1 MLRSIL
7 LPLLSDLVVAVHL
20 GYAAF
25 VLVGFILIL
34 TGALLNWRWIRNRVF
49 RWVHLGCIG
58 LVAVEA
64 VVGQICPLTLLEN
77 WLLVAAGQGGYGRSF
92 FGRLFYE
99 LLYYDIAPWIF
110 TGAYVGLALLT
121 ALTLVLVPPAQ
132 REGGAAST
140 ASATNEVNHP
150 I

>member
-1 MLRSIL
+1 MLKSHL

-25 VLVGFILIL
+25 VLAGLVLIL
-34 TGALLNWRWIRNRVF
+34 MGAVFRWHWIRQRAF

-64 VVGQICPLTLLEN
+64 IVGQSCPLTLLEN
-77 WLLVAAGQGGYGRSF
+77 WLLTVSGQAGYGRSF
-92 FGRLFYE
+92 IGHLLYE
-99 LLYYDIAPWIF
+99 LLYYDLAPWIF
-110 TGAYVGLALLT
+110 TVAYVGLALLT
-121 ALTLVLVPPAQ
+121 ALTLVLVPPTRRTRAV
-132 REGGAAST
+132 ASMT
-140 ASATNEVNHP
+140 SVMNEINNP

>member
-1 MLRSIL
+1 MLKSHL

-25 VLVGFILIL
+25 VLVGFVLIL
-34 TGALLNWRWIRNRVF
+34 MGSAFRWRWIRNRIF

-77 WLLVAAGQGGYGRSF
+77 WLLAGSGQVGYGRSF
-92 FGRLFYE
+92 FGHLFYE

-110 TGAYVGLALLT
+110 TVAYVGLALLT
-121 ALTLVLVPPAQ
+121 ALTLMLIPPA
-132 REGGAAST
+132 RRKGGVVSMAST
-140 ASATNEVNHP
+140 MNEVNHP

>member
-1 MLRSIL
+1 MLKSHL

-25 VLVGFILIL
+25 VLVGLVLIL
-34 TGALLNWRWIRNRVF
+34 MGAVFRWHWIRHRAF
-49 RWVHLGCIG
+49 RWVHLGSIG

-64 VVGQICPLTLLEN
+64 VVRQSCPLTLLEN
-77 WLLVAAGQGGYGRSF
+77 WLLTVSGQAGYGRSF
-92 FGRLFYE
+92 IGRLLYE
-99 LLYYDIAPWIF
+99 LLYYDLAPWIF
-110 TGAYVGLALLT
+110 TVAYVGLALLT

-132 REGGAAST
+132 RAGAVAAKT
-140 ASATNEVNHP
+140 AAMNEVNHP